1 MDFDTS
7 GLTPLDTTGL
17 TPAGNDLD
25 VSGLTPLDTSGL
37 MPLDRQ
43 PAAKGSR
50 GLDMEKVRA
59 ETPPPSSTIPVDGAA
74 EADRA
79 WANTPFTDRVLNPL
93 TAGVLSLKQ
102 GVAGLG
108 ADMSARSLAVMD
120 RVDRGEA
127 VPEMDDPVG
136 YQQMTPEQRAAAR
149 RQAEADIGQSAGS
162 MVQTGRRIADI
173 PQNPAAQRMMGAKT
187 WGDAASAFWSDPLG
201 VIGSVGLQSLPAMA
215 PALVA
220 GTLGGPAA
228 GAVAMGASSAGTEY
242 LSSMIEGLS
251 QEGVNVGSEQALVQA
266 FRNPEL
272 MTRVR
277 DRAATRAAIIG
288 GVDGATGGL
297 AGKTLVPARVKSTL
311 AREVLNIPAQTV
323 AQGAAGAGGE
333 AGAQIAT
340 EGRITE
346 PGQVLGEMVGEA
358 FGAPAEVAALRSHAA
373 AHPVEVAPPNVTPAD
388 VASPIPTDLISH
400 GRSIVDDLL
409 APKPAPSMEPA
420 PNVADLPQGA
430 VPAEV
435 LLGQVAEP
443 EPVVSPPAEPV
454 RPADPVT
461 APAAQSVDGL
471 TPFEPAM
478 PLEAPAID
486 TAPHPVADQAAPVD
500 RLAEPSGSVAQA
512 SMADVAVPQLAE
524 GAPPRPP
531 SNETA
536 EINTAAPALDV
547 TGLMPREE
555 AAPRSQPAS
564 SAAAEVAEAPDDFPG
579 IASQLPQPG
588 YEQVP
593 ATAVNQAPPPILK
606 KDGTAFST
614 PQSAALAARSRPD
627 LKGQAL
633 EPVQV
638 EGGWGLRP
646 VENGAQPT
654 AQPADM
660 TRPPS
665 LFEFLA
671 SKGGIQDQAGE
682 LRALDLKRQFLPR
695 QGALVRPRGLTLDHA
710 RELVEEAGYIR
721 PSDRTEGFGRTEIT
735 DLLDAIDREG
745 RGAKVY
751 PLDQQAD
758 VAQQDRVRRQMD
770 EEASRRADAEAG
782 VRAVLEEYGVRLPE
796 DLHRQAVEAAMHG
809 LDHED
814 AAVEALERLAIQRE
828 ADYIREGGTDV
839 DPFPF
844 EDITDA
850 QQRGL
855 QQEGGVAAAA
865 GGRPESAG
873 VRDNP
878 EGTDRSRGGDGRR
891 GEDRGQAGSGET
903 PVNRATERTDQG
915 EQFIVDGLRP
925 VTDRDRIEAAMAK
938 PMQPKKRQQAADQGL
953 FDVGGRG
960 QSDMFGEPPRRSAAE
975 EVASAKAPSTNPE
988 INRLLSDPAM
998 VGAVRASRAMGEE
1011 ATRSNTQAAG
1021 LQKSA
1026 GVSEAEW
1033 AAYNRYQLLAKGETP
1048 SADLERR
1055 VQDYRRRQ
1063 DEADAARG
1071 PEESDRDRRKRF
1083 GTTAKAE
1090 QQLDR
1095 LLDNNR
1101 GLYDALHEAVGK
1113 MDDGDRFRLA
1123 PAFEQTLPNIG
1134 TDLAARL
1141 QRYGIAD
1148 HIGLKLV
1155 DTIRDRD
1162 TNEPMDD
1169 AVGRYGRRVI
1179 EVALN
1184 SNSRT
1189 FTFDHEVIHGLR
1201 DLDLIRPA
1209 EWAALRRA
1217 VIQDRARMADVRA
1230 RYPEFTRWGDR
1241 PEATD
1246 RLIEEGVADLF
1257 AEWQAGR
1264 VEAKGFVR
1272 TAMERIRDFLRAVG
1286 QTLRGLGFRTVD
1298 SVFRSIDR
1306 GEIGARSGGEA
1317 MAGGLAEAHHA
1328 QMQPRDEQG
1337 RFVPGAPGDRF
1348 SIERDDPAPQ
1358 AAEARRGLMAK
1369 LAGAQP
1375 LDRVARIPFDLFGGI
1390 NGRNEWQ
1397 PGLYIN
1403 KQAARILTEAT
1414 FADGGKLGW
1423 MNGILHRA
1431 RAGLIDRY
1439 GLDAAYVERDR
1450 QRQLDERRI
1459 MAKVPELMKTLVDQD
1474 VKPEEMATLQ
1484 AVLTGEEVAD
1494 ARWKGIAAP
1503 IRQAIDQMG
1512 AEAVELGLLSPE
1524 AFERNRG
1531 KYLHRVYAK
1540 HEADQGSLTA
1550 WVDRKLTGRRRQI
1563 VGDQFKGR
1571 GMFME
1576 VSHGTLMRNTDEAQ
1590 TARERSGRL
1599 RALEKRRDELLRRR
1613 ELALARTEERHD
1625 EMEATLGRRMDTSED
1640 AKALKR
1646 PGGATV
1652 VLKPNRYQKGQAR
1665 EQGVALTRLNMKGQ
1679 RARALVDR
1687 INGQLADVNGR
1698 IVDTET
1704 RLFSADDLKASKG
1717 QKFRVLDK
1725 LAETEEGKPP
1735 RVLHRAY
1742 LPEGQAIPTEMEGYQ
1757 DRGVWEVRGEKGG
1770 KPVLWRD
1777 FDKGERQSMGE
1788 IVDARYTVAKTYM
1801 LMAHDFS
1808 TGRFFRDI
1816 AASPEW
1822 SRDGKDEPPSATWK
1836 EAGEYSRFWADPAI
1850 QWVKVPDT
1858 KIPKSDTKRYGALSG
1873 RFVRAEI
1880 WRDMAELESMQ
1891 KPGFWD
1897 AVLRQWKA
1905 NKTFRSPV
1913 VHMNNIMSN
1922 VMFMD
1927 MADVRATDLVR
1938 GTRSLLKRD
1947 AAYRE
1952 ALDHGAFGSDLLA
1965 QEIREEVLKPILEE
1979 IERAAQ
1985 GGQGEAQARFGVV
1998 GKLAHRLWSGAK
2010 AADGAMQRAYQME
2023 DEFFRMALYLRRRE
2037 QGQSPEQAALD
2048 ARDTFLNYDIRAPWV
2063 NAARRSVLPFISYTY
2078 RAAPMI
2084 ARTLAT
2090 RPWKM
2095 AKYFTMMYALNALA
2109 YSLAPGDEDEERR
2122 SLRENEQG
2130 WAWTG
2135 VPRMMRLP
2143 THDQHGNPVF
2153 LDMRRWIPAGDVFD
2167 TGQGQSVIPVPSW
2180 MQPGGPL
2187 AIGAE
2192 LLLNRSAFTGQ
2203 DIINKNTDTTGER
2216 AGKAAGYVYR
2226 SWMPSAAWVP
2236 GSWYWQSIGNAMDG
2250 ARDWSGRPYSVP
2262 QAVAN
2267 SVGIKI
2273 KPQDVQ
2279 DGFAAWGREF
2289 DKTERELE
2297 ALAHRAGR
2305 DRERGLLSEVGYQR
2319 QMEGLMEKMGE
2330 LNKRRKE
2337 TFTRSSR

>member
-17 TPAGNDLD
+17 TPTGNDLD

-43 PAAKGSR
+43 PAAKGPR

-120 RVDRGEA
+120 RVDRGET

-136 YQQMTPEQRAAAR
+136 YQQMTAEQRAAAR
-149 RQAEADIGQSAGS
+149 RQAEADIGQSTGT

-173 PQNPAAQRMMGAKT
+173 PQNPAAQRMMGAKS

-242 LSSMIEGLS
+242 LSSVIEGLS
-251 QEGVNVGSEQALVQA
+251 QEGVDVGNEQALVQA

-272 MTRVR
+272 MGRVR

-358 FGAPAEVAALRSHAA
+358 FGAPAEVAALRNHAA

-400 GRSIVDDLL
+400 GRSIVDELL
-409 APKPAPSMEPA
+409 APRPAPSMEAA

-443 EPVVSPPAEPV
+443 EPMAAPLAEPV

-461 APAAQSVDGL
+461 APAVLSVEGL
-471 TPFEPAM
+471 TPLEPTA

-486 TAPHPVADQAAPVD
+486 EAARSVAPEPMPAPTAEAPLSASEAVEKMKVAAPT
-500 RLAEPSGSVAQA
+500 L
-512 SMADVAVPQLAE
+512 DVAGLTPLNEV
-524 GAPPRPP
+524 APAR
-531 SNETA
+531 A
-536 EINTAAPALDV
+536 TAA
-547 TGLMPREE
+547 E
-555 AAPRSQPAS
+555 
-564 SAAAEVAEAPDDFPG
+564 PDDFPG
-579 IASQLPQPG
+579 ELRPSQAPS
-588 YEQVP
+588 P
-593 ATAVNQAPPPILK
+593 APTPEPAAPPPILK

-627 LKGQAL
+627 LRGRAL

-638 EGGWGLRP
+638 DGGWGLRP
-646 VENGAQPT
+646 VAETAAVGPEVVQPEVQAQQGV
-654 AQPADM
+654 QPAVDESVQVVQEIVQ
-660 TRPPS
+660 PP
-665 LFEFLA
+665 A
-671 SKGGIQDQAGE
+671 A
-682 LRALDLKRQFLPR
+682 
-695 QGALVRPRGLTLDHA
+695 PRGLGPMLSPRQTRINDAA
-710 RELVEEAGYIR
+710 RTPAILEASIRRADETRNRPRQTAEQRGASGIAKAEILRQFDEAAASELPEWKARFNAERNARSGAVKPKDWKSGYFSPQEMEFRTGWNDALAGR
-721 PSDRTEGFGRTEIT
+721 PSIDPEHPDAYRKGV
-735 DLLDAIDREG
+735 LDARAWMEQNPRPDGADTVNIAARTSRGQETRYSLPADADAIRAVRGNVEKLPVDRFS
-745 RGAKVY
+745 RVPAT
-751 PLDQQAD
+751 PD
-758 VAQQDRVRRQMD
+758 VPGETGSPAQTPEAFREPDGSISDPSPRRQSLDAKRSMPVID
-770 EEASRRADAEAG
+770 VPSRFNGNRRQANMWARQNLQGAVLSNRDTGWTDILVGRAAVDKATNDNPKAGTYRADAELDALPMLPALM
-782 VRAVLEEYGVRLPE
+782 RDAVLVESNEHRDGKPTDYHRLY
-796 DLHRQAVEAAMHG
+796 AAMRWDGALYRVKLTVKENAEGRRYWDVQSTEIEKVEPDGAKAKGRSGDDAPQQARAPGSDVNLGNLLHG
-809 LDHED
+809 
-814 AAVEALERLAIQRE
+814 VK
-828 ADYIREGGTDV
+828 YEGGDPV
-839 DPFPF
+839 DF
-844 EDITDA
+844 
-850 QQRGL
+850 RVKG
-855 QQEGGVAAAA
+855 
-865 GGRPESAG
+865 
-873 VRDNP
+873 N
-878 EGTDRSRGGDGRR
+878 
-891 GEDRGQAGSGET
+891 
-903 PVNRATERTDQG
+903 
-915 EQFIVDGLRP
+915 
-925 VTDRDRIEAAMAK
+925 
-938 PMQPKKRQQAADQGL
+938 
-953 FDVGGRG
+953 
-960 QSDMFGEPPRRSAAE
+960 EPS
-975 EVASAKAPSTNPE
+975 
-988 INRLLSDPAM
+988 
-998 VGAVRASRAMGEE
+998 
-1011 ATRSNTQAAG
+1011 
-1021 LQKSA
+1021 
-1026 GVSEAEW
+1026 
-1033 AAYNRYQLLAKGETP
+1033 
-1048 SADLERR
+1048 
-1055 VQDYRRRQ
+1055 
-1063 DEADAARG
+1063 G
-1071 PEESDRDRRKRF
+1071 PETQVGNDS
-1083 GTTAKAE
+1083 
-1090 QQLDR
+1090 LR
-1095 LLDNNR
+1095 LT
-1101 GLYDALHEAVGK
+1101 
-1113 MDDGDRFRLA
+1113 
-1123 PAFEQTLPNIG
+1123 PAFEQALPDIG
-1134 TDLAARL
+1134 TDLATRL
-1141 QRYGIAD
+1141 QRYGIGD
-1148 HIGLKLV
+1148 RIGLKLV

-1264 VEAKGFVR
+1264 AEAKGFVR

-1306 GEIGARSGGEA
+1306 GEIGARSGEEA
-1317 MAGGLAEAHHA
+1317 IAGGLAEAHHA

-1337 RFVPGAPGDRF
+1337 RFVPGAPEDRF
-1348 SIERDDPAPQ
+1348 SIERDDTAAPAPQ
-1358 AAEARRGLMAK
+1358 AAEARRALMAK

-1375 LDRVARIPFDLFGGI
+1375 IDRVARIPFDLFGGV
-1390 NGRNEWQ
+1390 NARNEWK

-1403 KQAARILTEAT
+1403 RQAARILAEAK
-1414 FADGGKLGW
+1414 FADDGKLGW

-1494 ARWKGIAAP
+1494 ARWEGVAAP

-1550 WVDRKLTGRRRQI
+1550 WVDRKMTGRRQRI

-1576 VSHGTLMRNTDEAQ
+1576 VSHGALMRNTDEAQ

-1599 RALEKRRDELLRRR
+1599 RSLEKRRDELIRRR
-1613 ELALARTEERHD
+1613 EVALARTEERHD
-1625 EMEATLGRRMDTSED
+1625 EMEATLDRRMDTSED

-1801 LMAHDFS
+1801 LMAHDLS

-1998 GKLAHRLWSGAK
+1998 GKLADRLWSGAK

-2203 DIINKNTDTTGER
+2203 DIINKNTDTTAER
-2216 AGKAAGYVYR
+2216 AVKSAGYVWR
-2226 SWMPSAAWVP
+2226 QWIPSAAWMP

-2279 DGFAAWGREF
+2279 EGFAAWGREF
-2289 DKTERELE
+2289 EKTERELE
-2297 ALAHRAGR
+2297 ALARRAGL

-2319 QMEGLMEKMGE
+2319 QMEGLVQKMGE
-2330 LNKRRKE
+2330 LENRRKE
-2337 TFTRSSR
+2337 TFTGSSR